1 MKEVV
6 SKAIKYLTEDIW
18 RIQKFQLSRPH
29 VIIINTLRILYLA
42 IKGFIYDKC
51 QQKASALTFYS
62 LMSVVPLV
70 ALLYGIALGFGF
82 DETLKM
88 ELTQK
93 MAGQEEVL
101 SYILDLAERYVKS
114 TKSGII
120 IGVGLVILFWSVM
133 QVLGNIEQSFNDIW
147 EVKRSRSFARKFT
160 DYIALMIVAFL
171 FLISSSSMIVFVSA
185 KFNNYELL
193 SYVGRTLT
201 MILPYV
207 IICLAFTM
215 LILIMPNTKV
225 NLFSAIVGGVVA
237 GILFQVLQYYFI
249 HFMVDVSRYNAIY
262 GSFAAL
268 PLFLF
273 WMQASWLIVMFGAE
287 ISFAIQNVDSFEF
300 AADTK
305 NISVEY
311 KRVVALLVCYEVI
324 KRFEQGK
331 EPVNT
336 LMLSVHLK
344 LPIRLINE
352 IVFDLVKSNV
362 LIEVAKDGNGETSY
376 QPALDIN
383 KLSISVILNMLETT
397 GSKNLHFEETKNM
410 IKVKKVV
417 ERFKEMR
424 ASSSENVLLKDL

>member
-82 DETLKM
+82 DETLKV

-201 MILPYV
+201 MMLPYV

-225 NLFSAIVGGVVA
+225 NLFSAIVGGIVA

-300 AADTK
+300 AADTQ

-331 EPVNT
+331 DPVNT
-336 LMLSVHLK
+336 LKLSVHLK

-352 IVFDLVKSNV
+352 IVFELVKSNV

-376 QPALDIN
+376 QPAVDIN

-397 GSKNLHFEETKNM
+397 GSENLHFEETESL
-410 IKVKKVV
+410 IKVKNVV
-417 ERFKEMR
+417 KRFKEMR